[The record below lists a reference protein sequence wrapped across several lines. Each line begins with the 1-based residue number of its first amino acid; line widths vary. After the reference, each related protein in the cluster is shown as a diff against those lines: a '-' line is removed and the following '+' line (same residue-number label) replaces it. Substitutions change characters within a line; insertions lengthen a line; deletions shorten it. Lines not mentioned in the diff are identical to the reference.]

1 MSHRCLRQRF
11 LTAVWRAA
19 SSSFFWDGFPLRNLL
34 LDLIPEESPS
44 LPFKVRGIQRI
55 YGPRGRMWRWA
66 LLLCRV
72 LEADAECSASIHRC
86 AGGQG
91 PLSHLLQRG
100 PWFSRENICNTPTF
114 FLPGSPGMSFFS
126 VFVATNLDGRHEF
139 TIWTIL
145 HRVSA

>member
-1 MSHRCLRQRF
+1 MNHRCLRLRF

-19 SSSFFWDGFPLRNLL
+19 SWSFFWDHPRRTLL
-34 LDLIPEESPS
+34 PPS

-55 YGPRGRMWRWA
+55 YGPRRRMWRWA

-100 PWFSRENICNTPTF
+100 PWFARENICNTPTF